1 MTPSCSTARHLVCEG
16 ALCSCDKA
24 AAPAPVKVVSHH
36 RYYVHSSSGTD
47 KPVVTTRENDH
58 RALHFSSC
66 LAGGQPAP
74 CVPQLLW
81 QIPIGQQRIALANG
95 AYPLPD
101 NATAQCLRGG
111 RLHLLTHGQLPAG
124 TDDPPGL
131 CSTDN
136 QPPADKL
143 SINFSPSAPRITR
156 IKGPAKIRQLHNGSW
171 EVTFDRPP
179 AGEDISLLHWVLE
192 NDQGAQEAD
201 LHGEMFFHHRF
212 MHDGQFT
219 LRVFGGED
227 SDVLLT
233 QTIQVTPTGII
244 CSPHTARPGERIRFT
259 VAEAEATDSFRWDRT
274 DEKGFRSEARNT
286 GPETEYTFEQPGH
299 YVVRA
304 VTGDEV
310 WQQSVTICNNR
321 VRHIHADRPPV
332 SGAVVTFSI
341 SETTFPDITPRE
353 QLKLHWKL
361 EGPENTHCA
370 GESTFRHLFTHC
382 GHYTLYAYLYD
393 LQQEA
398 ALRFEVKNAAVSA
411 AQWTT
416 PNGYVIRQAGY
427 DQDICLY
434 FEHSG
439 LEKRKVLL
447 EVYARQALHSTLVHS
462 RSLLVPPDTKVS
474 YPLPVSSLRLPA
486 GWDNGQLHL
495 DFQLKPTDR
504 IPIEQQAHPR
514 LLLHRR
520 SCIVKAYFT
529 DPQDQRMYFITDH
542 HQQMALKI
550 YAVNLAGQQL
560 RITILRRNGSPP
572 LQRPLIP
579 YPVAAMKP
587 LLEKDTTVST
597 QQVMIDK
604 TGTALLPVPLESLSA
619 VSLIYALITLPG
631 FNAVYSQQLLVYPGQ
646 QLRLSPGTKARSTA
660 VIERI
665 NLPSEQPACQS
676 LVWGSKVSCAFRKK
690 VIRIAKKLHADPNHL
705 MTCMAF
711 ETGASFLPHLLSG
724 HKPWNTPAAEKL
736 TEGVLG
742 RHAVGLVQ
750 FTQKGINQMNSRWK
764 LGITKKKLAN
774 MSAEE
779 QLDYV
784 YHYLREF
791 KGRLNSLE
799 DFYMTILKPDGVGKR
814 EDYVV
819 FSEEHDRQTQR
830 SWYEKNKG
838 LDRNKDGIV
847 SKKEVHVIIH
857 KKYTEGLSYKNGC
870 NDNCPMLSVIGANDN
885 KWHHPLKNMQLRGW
899 YNQWAPERSKFGFI
913 SERKSGKHQ
922 GLDLY
927 APEGTPVYACVNG
940 FIVSSYHSNSYG
952 NALLLSGEYDNNSY
966 YFFFAHLK
974 DLSKYQVGESVKAG
988 DIIGFSGK
996 TGNAASLRP
1005 EQEHLHFEVRT
1016 REHVGKGFDGRI
1028 DPLLIIRELNKTEII
1043 NPQEN
1048 HQYAKS
1054 I

>member
-1 MTPSCSTARHLVCEG
+1 MIPSCSTARHLVCEG

-24 AAPAPVKVVSHH
+24 AAPTSVKVVSHH

-66 LAGGQPAP
+66 LASGQPSP
-74 CVPQLLW
+74 CMPQLLW
-81 QIPIGQQRIALANG
+81 QIPAGQQRITLANG

-124 TDDPPGL
+124 PDDPPGL
-131 CSTDN
+131 FSADN

-143 SINFSPSAPRITR
+143 SIHFSSSAPRITR
-156 IKGPAKIRQLHNGSW
+156 IKGPAKIRQLHHSAW
-171 EVTFDRPP
+171 EVIFDRPP
-179 AGEDISLLHWVLE
+179 ADEDISLLYWVLE
-192 NDQGAQEAD
+192 NDQGVQEAS
-201 LHGEMFFHHRF
+201 LHGEVVFRHRF
-212 MHDGQFT
+212 MHEGQYS
-219 LRVFGGED
+219 LRVFSGED

-233 QTIQVTPTGII
+233 QAIHVTPTGII
-244 CSPHTARPGERIRFT
+244 CSPRTARPGAPIRFT

-274 DEKGFRSEARNT
+274 DEKGARSAPRHAGAEI
-286 GPETEYTFEQPGH
+286 EYTFEQTGR

-304 VTGDEV
+304 ATGDEI
-310 WQQSVTICNNR
+310 WQQSVTISNNSI
-321 VRHIHADRPPV
+321 RHIHADRTPA

-341 SETTFPDITPRE
+341 AETTFPDITARE
-353 QLKLHWKL
+353 QIKLHWKL
-361 EGPENTHCA
+361 EGPESTHCA
-370 GESTFRHLFTHC
+370 GETTFRHLFTHC

-393 LQQEA
+393 QQQEA
-398 ALRFEVKNAAVSA
+398 ALHFEVKNAAVTA

-416 PNGYVIRQAGY
+416 PNGDIIRQAGY

-447 EVYARQALHSTLVHS
+447 EIYARQAFHSTLVHS
-462 RSLLVPPDTKVS
+462 RSLQVQSEVKVS
-474 YPLPVSSLRLPA
+474 YPLSVSSLRLPA

-520 SCIVKAYFT
+520 PCIAKAYFT
-529 DPQDQRMYFITDH
+529 DTQDQRMYFITDH

-560 RITILRRNGSPP
+560 RVTILRRNGSPP
-572 LQRPLIP
+572 LQRPLTP

-587 LLEKDTTVST
+587 LLEKDTTIST
-597 QQVMIDK
+597 QQVVIDK

-660 VIERI
+660 VIERV

-690 VIRIAKKLHADPNHL
+690 VISIAKKLHADPNHL

-724 HKPWNTPAAEKL
+724 HKPWNTPAVEKL
-736 TEGVLG
+736 TDGVLG
-742 RHAVGLVQ
+742 KHAVGLVQ
-750 FTQKGINQMNSRWK
+750 FTQTAVDEINRRMKSN
-764 LGITKKKLAN
+764 ITKMQLAL

-784 YHYLREF
+784 YQYLLSF
-791 KGRLNSLE
+791 KGRLNALE
-799 DFYMTILKPDGVGKR
+799 DFYLTILKPKGVGKS
-814 EDYVV
+814 DNYVV
-819 FSEEHDRQTQR
+819 FSKEMDIEEKK

-838 LDRNKDGIV
+838 LDIDRDSIIT
-847 SKKEVHVIIH
+847 KKEVNVIIH
-857 KKYTEGLSYKNGC
+857 KKYTEGLNYKNQC
-870 NDNCPMLSVIGANDN
+870 SLTCPLSGSSRPNSFQ
-885 KWHHPLKNMQLRGW
+885 KWHHPTDNIQLRGW
-899 YNQWAPERSKFGFI
+899 YNCWAPERSKYGFI
-913 SERKSGKHQ
+913 EGRKSGKHQ

-927 APEGTPVYACVNG
+927 VPQGSNVYACVNG
-940 FIVSSYHSNSYG
+940 TISNYYYSESYG
-952 NALLLSGEYDNNSY
+952 HTVTLNGDYGGSNY
-966 YFFFAHLK
+966 YFFYAHLQCRPLFEPG
-974 DLSKYQVGESVKAG
+974 DNVHAG
-988 DIIGFSGK
+988 AIIGYSGK
-996 TGNAASLRP
+996 TGNAKDLRA
-1005 EQEHLHFEVRT
+1005 EQEHLHFEIRVK
-1016 REHVGKGFDGRI
+1016 EHVERGFDGRM
-1028 DPLLIIRELNKTEII
+1028 DPLSVIDELNQYAII
-1043 NPQEN
+1043 NPDKNNQL
-1048 HQYAKS
+1048 
-1054 I
+1054 